1 MQARLSKSALQAT
14 GVVITRY
21 AGQNDLPH
29 TYTTYNIVPILQN
42 HEKNG
47 RLCSICRFFGIYAL
61 PSALLR

>member
-21 AGQNDLPH
+21 AGQND

-42 HEKNG
+42 HEKK
-47 RLCSICRFFGIYAL
+47 RQTVLKLPFF
-61 PSALLR
+61 